1 MPAGV
6 LRTSSPPAVGLSVP
20 ASTADDEPHPI
31 LLARA
36 PRSTLEPKHR
46 YVRIQPSDA
55 SQEVRR

>member
-6 LRTSSPPAVGLSVP
+6 LRTSSPPAVGLSVLP

-36 PRSTLEPKHR
+36 PRSWSPQLEPKDR
-46 YVRIQPSDA
+46 
-55 SQEVRR
+55 